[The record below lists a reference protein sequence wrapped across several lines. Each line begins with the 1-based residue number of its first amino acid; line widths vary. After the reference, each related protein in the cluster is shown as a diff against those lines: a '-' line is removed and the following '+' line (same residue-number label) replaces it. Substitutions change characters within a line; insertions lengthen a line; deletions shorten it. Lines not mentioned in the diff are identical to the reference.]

1 MTVNALKGI
10 DAGSDCIVRVS
21 EEHTTQIS
29 DLESQLKEANFISRF
44 MAATTASLE
53 PKDICSIAARQIFDY
68 FPYRGIVFSLTDD
81 FGLEPLVFS
90 PGEKSLQPHQLS
102 LSERSKEFRPD
113 ESLNGHY
120 IFNSVSKESGI
131 EIEIPGD
138 LGSIK
143 LHYHPKNAIRLSK
156 PSLATLATHFSCILS
171 NALAHSKLKDL
182 AMKDSL
188 TGLFN
193 RRIFDEL
200 LAVELRRKELEPIS
214 LLLIDLDDFKKVNDT
229 FGHPAGDEVLSTVG
243 RLLREGC
250 RGSDLVARYG
260 GEEFAIML
268 PATKTSIAF
277 DIAQRLR
284 ARLAGTVFV
293 FSGRQVRLTASIG
306 IATASGGKIDIAK
319 LVGRADQ
326 ALYRAKKAGKNMAYI
341 HCTKAVSLS
350 ERPEPREKGAP
361 RFCRA

>member
-1 MTVNALKGI
+1 MTVSALK
-10 DAGSDCIVRVS
+10 DSCSDNASMKEAAAVQ
-21 EEHTTQIS
+21 TTQIS
-29 DLESQLKEANFISRF
+29 ALERQLKEANFISRF

-53 PKDICSIAARQIFDY
+53 PKDICSIAARHIFDF
-68 FPYRGIVFSLTDD
+68 FPYRGIIFSLAED
-81 FGLEPLVFS
+81 FGLEPLLFS
-90 PGEKSLQPHQLS
+90 PGDKALQRQQLTCS
-102 LSERSKEFRPD
+102 DRSKSFMLD
-113 ESLNGHY
+113 NDLTGTFFLDTS
-120 IFNSVSKESGI
+120 SGEKCV

-138 LGSIK
+138 MGVVQ
-143 LHYHPKNAIRLSK
+143 LHYHSTDSVRLSL
-156 PSLATLATHFSCILS
+156 PSLSALAAHFSCILA
-171 NALAHSKLKDL
+171 NALAHSKLKEM

-200 LAVELRRKELEPIS
+200 LAVEVRRKELEPIS

-268 PATKTSIAF
+268 PATKTAMAF

-284 ARLAGTVFV
+284 TRLANTVFV

-306 IATASGGKIDIAK
+306 IATTSGTKTDRAK
-319 LVGRADQ
+319 LVSRADQ

-341 HCTKAVSLS
+341 HCSKTVPLS
-350 ERPEPREKGAP
+350 ERPEPREKRAV

>member
-1 MTVNALKGI
+1 MKEVA
-10 DAGSDCIVRVS
+10 A
-21 EEHTTQIS
+21 EQTTQIS
-29 DLESQLKEANFISRF
+29 TLERQLREANFISRF

-53 PKDICSIAARQIFDY
+53 PKDICSIAARHIFDF
-68 FPYRGIVFSLTDD
+68 FPYRGIVFSLSPD
-81 FGLEPLVFS
+81 FGLDPLLFS
-90 PGEKSLQPHQLS
+90 PADKSLQLQQLTCSDRSKNFMLDNDLSGTFFLDTRSGEKS
-102 LSERSKEFRPD
+102 
-113 ESLNGHY
+113 
-120 IFNSVSKESGI
+120 V
-131 EIEIPGD
+131 EIEIPGE
-138 LGSIK
+138 LGVVQ
-143 LHYHPKNAIRLSK
+143 LYYHSK
-156 PSLATLATHFSCILS
+156 DSVRMSLPSLSALAAYFSCTLS
-171 NALAHSKLKDL
+171 NALAHSKLKEM

-200 LAVELRRKELEPIS
+200 LGVEIRRKELEPIS

-284 ARLAGTVFV
+284 TRLANTIFV

-306 IATASGGKIDIAK
+306 IATASGAKADKVK
-319 LVGRADQ
+319 LVSRADQ

-341 HCTKAVSLS
+341 HCSKTVALA
-350 ERPEPREKGAP
+350 ERPEPRKKPAA